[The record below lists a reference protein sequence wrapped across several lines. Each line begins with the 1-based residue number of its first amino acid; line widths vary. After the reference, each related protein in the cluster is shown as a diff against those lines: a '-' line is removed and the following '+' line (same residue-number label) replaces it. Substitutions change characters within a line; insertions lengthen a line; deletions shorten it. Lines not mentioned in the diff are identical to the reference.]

1 MVEVDDTKQCPSD
14 EHYDSNTHDGLANLR
29 RLDGNIE
36 THPQYGISVNLFAA
50 AGKRKYWVK
59 TSTPALG

>member
-1 MVEVDDTKQCPSD
+1 MVEVDDTKQCPFN
-14 EHYDSNTHDGLANLR
+14 EHYDGNMHDVLANLR
-29 RLDGNIE
+29 CLDGNIE
-36 THPQYGISVNLFAA
+36 THPQYGIPVNLFTA

>member
-1 MVEVDDTKQCPSD
+1 MVEVDDTKQCPFN
-14 EHYDSNTHDGLANLR
+14 EHYDGNTHVVLANLC

-36 THPQYGISVNLFAA
+36 LHQQYGIPLNFFTA